1 MEPAGSFLKALKVAS
16 VELRLSVTEIAVQ
29 LDMEL

>member
-1 MEPAGSFLKALKVAS
+1 MEPAGSLLKTLEVAS
-16 VELRLSVTEIAVQ
+16 VELRLSVIEIAVQ